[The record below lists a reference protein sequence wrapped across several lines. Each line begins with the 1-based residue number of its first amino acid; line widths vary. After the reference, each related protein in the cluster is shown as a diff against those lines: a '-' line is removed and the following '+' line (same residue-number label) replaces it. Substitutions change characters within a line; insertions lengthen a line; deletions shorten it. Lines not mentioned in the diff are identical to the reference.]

1 MGPSCV
7 SGSVLGALGIEVNA
21 NCPPALR
28 GLKSS
33 RGEGSSIQAIL
44 MQGKSSFSATRG
56 GTPDARKF
64 KEETQNGEGEAG
76 GHSGGS
82 FREKRYLKWGLGE

>member
-1 MGPSCV
+1 MQIV
-7 SGSVLGALGIEVNA
+7 
-21 NCPPALR
+21 PPPPLR

-44 MQGKSSFSATRG
+44 MQGKSSLSARGG

-82 FREKRYLKWGLGE
+82 FREKQYLKWDLGE